1 MTNETEM
8 LLQEYLA
15 TMESAEAGALVFVLV
30 TYFFALLFSLAV
42 YVCMSLSM
50 YTIAKRRQIRH
61 PWLAWIPVGN
71 LWMMGAI
78 SDDYHRVA
86 RRTVKNKRKWL
97 LTLYLVAI
105 ALMIVM
111 MIGAVMVVTAKAAF
125 LIPPTEGVALMF
137 VSMLLMMAAATWMSV
152 LQYIALYDIYCSCQR
167 QNAVLYLV
175 LSIFVN
181 ITMPIFMLVCKN
193 HDEADYI
200 VGRQAQL
207 PD

>member
-1 MTNETEM
+1 MANETEM
-8 LLQEYLA
+8 LLQEYLT
-15 TMESAEAGALVFVLV
+15 TMESAEAGVLAFMLV
-30 TYFFALLFSLAV
+30 TYFFAFLFSLAV

-86 RRTVKNKRKWL
+86 RSTVKNKRKWL
-97 LTLYLVAI
+97 LTLYLVVI

-111 MIGAVMVVTAKAAF
+111 FIGLVMVASARAAYLYPPVLGVIM
-125 LIPPTEGVALMF
+125 LI
-137 VSMLLMMAAATWMSV
+137 VSLLLMMAVGIWMSV
-152 LQYIALYDIYCSCQR
+152 LQYIALYDIYCSCNR

-175 LSIFVN
+175 LSIFIG
-181 ITMPIFMLVCKN
+181 ITMPIFLLVCKN
-193 HDEADYI
+193 HDEVDYI
-200 VGRQAQL
+200 VGKQAQL
-207 PD
+207 SD